1 MSATQQPTAPVIPVD
16 AASSQATPATN
27 ATLSGRRLAGAAMV
41 VMIFFVLS
49 RITGLA
55 REMVIGAHFGTS
67 PELDAYLA
75 AFRLPDL
82 LFQLVAGGALG
93 SAFIPTFAA
102 YWARGEQ
109 DNAWLLFS
117 RVLTLMTLLLIL
129 IAGLV
134 MLLAGPLVRW
144 VIAPGFS
151 PEQQALT
158 VYLMRWMLISTM
170 VFGGS
175 GLIMGALNA
184 TQHFL
189 LPAAAPVLYNLAII
203 LGAWLLAPQVGIF
216 GLVIGVVAGAVAHL
230 LVQLPGLWQV
240 RARYTP
246 ALTLRDPGVR
256 EVMRLM
262 GPRVL
267 GLFFVQ
273 MHFLVNTILASG
285 LSSGRLSALN
295 YAWLLM
301 LLPQGVFAQSIATAI
316 FPTFAAQVATGQVV
330 ALRQSFGQIL
340 RIILFFT
347 IPAAL
352 LLYLLRIPLVTL
364 LFQRREFTA
373 ESTALV
379 GYALQFYAV
388 GLVAHSVVEIAVR
401 AFYAMHDT
409 WTPVVVGIGAMI
421 LNIGL
426 SLGLVQ
432 WLEHGGLALANSTA
446 TTLEMVLLLWL
457 LRRLIGG
464 FDYRQLGLAIGRQV
478 VAAAVMGLGVWG
490 WLRWQPLPTTNV
502 GALAAVSLGGLLL
515 AGVLYLAVAFLLRSE
530 ELQPALAVLRRR
542 R

>member
-1 MSATQQPTAPVIPVD
+1 MSATQQPTAPVSSVD